1 MIADV
6 TYSTSLLFSAPDF
19 CGYEM
24 RHVPALHINFYKPF
38 VLFTNCPCFLW
49 NDMVYFNRKQITTEE
64 TFMRT
69 RVLTQTSKGKLLTI
83 ADEVTRLIEADKPTD
98 VIMPAYPCD
107 GERLIVIV
115 ASAKATMPDSFCRF
129 MRSLKKSVTANI
141 AFIIDGTPENA
152 AKIVDMAKTNDS
164 NVMEDNILYIQ
175 GGLPFKFAKKVTPDE
190 MNRVKTWVDSV
201 RAAMV

>member
-1 MIADV
+1 
-6 TYSTSLLFSAPDF
+6 
-19 CGYEM
+19 
-24 RHVPALHINFYKPF
+24 
-38 VLFTNCPCFLW
+38 
-49 NDMVYFNRKQITTEE
+49 
-64 TFMRT
+64 MRT